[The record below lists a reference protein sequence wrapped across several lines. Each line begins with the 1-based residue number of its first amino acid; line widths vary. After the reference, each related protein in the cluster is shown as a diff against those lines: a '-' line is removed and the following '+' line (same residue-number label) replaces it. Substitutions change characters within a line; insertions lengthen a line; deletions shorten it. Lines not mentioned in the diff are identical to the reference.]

1 VSKRKKTENLLSILE
16 RVNDIVKR
24 SKGELRVTAY
34 FPDNRDYSRIE
45 YDPQLKTGVYT
56 KYTSWEG
63 DQRETIEE
71 FWPSGMYDVFS
82 TAGVVVCGSPQTR
95 PRMVR
100 REQRSGLP

>member
-1 VSKRKKTENLLSILE
+1 
-16 RVNDIVKR
+16 VKR

-71 FWPSGMYDVFS
+71 FWPSGMYDCSVRPESLCVEVHRRDPEWFDANKDPGYLGHMS
-82 TAGVVVCGSPQTR
+82 SFIAGLER
-95 PRMVR
+95 W
-100 REQRSGLP
+100 